1 MSDAQVD
8 PTWWQASDGR
18 WYPPTA
24 RPGPTDQPSDPEPV
38 AGAATAVAPAG
49 WYPDPAGTGAQ
60 RWWDGTAWTAHVD
73 PGQPAAGAETGTPVL
88 RAEQVTKRFAGIN
101 ALSQVSLEVYPGER
115 VGLIGPNGAGK
126 TTLFNCLLGTT
137 SVDQGTVTID
147 GVDVGDRPAHERARM
162 GIGRTFQ
169 RIELFGGST
178 VRDHL
183 LVAERTRRGTGSLW
197 KDLVGRGRPTS
208 EEIGTC
214 DDMLALL
221 GLGEL
226 AEEPI
231 EHLSLGQGRLVE
243 VGRALMTRPRL
254 LLLDEPSSGLDRTET
269 RDLAATLGKVQA
281 EQGFA
286 ILLVEHDVE
295 LVSSFTERAYVL
307 DFGTL
312 IAEGPTADVLA
323 DPVVRQAYL
332 GIEAG
337 QP

>member
-1 MSDAQVD
+1 
-8 PTWWQASDGR
+8 
-18 WYPPTA
+18 
-24 RPGPTDQPSDPEPV
+24 
-38 AGAATAVAPAG
+38 
-49 WYPDPAGTGAQ
+49 
-60 RWWDGTAWTAHVD
+60 
-73 PGQPAAGAETGTPVL
+73 
-88 RAEQVTKRFAGIN
+88 
-101 ALSQVSLEVYPGER
+101 
-115 VGLIGPNGAGK
+115 
-126 TTLFNCLLGTT
+126 
-137 SVDQGTVTID
+137 
-147 GVDVGDRPAHERARM
+147 M